1 MLGHHLQ
8 PIGLAYLTDSFVK
21 QDVFKVYSSIPRL
34 VFHGPDKLEFLQCL
48 EVDGVF
54 WNSASHLSRL
64 VGGFIFIVSLS
75 LRGQT
80 PSA

>member
-21 QDVFKVYSSIPRL
+21 QDVFKVYSSIPHL
-34 VFHGPDKLEFLQCL
+34 VFHRPDKLEFLQCL

-54 WNSASHLSRL
+54 GIQLLIFLGLWVVSSSLLS
-64 VGGFIFIVSLS
+64 VYH
-75 LRGQT
+75 
-80 PSA
+80 